1 MPKPRIWIGIKLAKK
16 CSTEIQ
22 KCAIVDIEGSVMKPK
37 RDGLLKSRPPFY
49 NISKNKDLTGKK

>member
-1 MPKPRIWIGIKLAKK
+1 LAKK